1 MECNTNLLLVLKN
14 DHLDSKL
21 KVMLFVYDK
30 KYLFKKGYFGI
41 LK

>member
-21 KVMLFVYDK
+21 KVILFVITKNTSLK
-30 KYLFKKGYFGI
+30 KAVLEF
-41 LK
+41 